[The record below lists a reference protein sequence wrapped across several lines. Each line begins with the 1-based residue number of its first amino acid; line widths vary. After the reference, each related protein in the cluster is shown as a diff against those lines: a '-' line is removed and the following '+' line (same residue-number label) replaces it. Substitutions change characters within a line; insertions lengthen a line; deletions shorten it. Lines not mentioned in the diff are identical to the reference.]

1 MGGFGGQRNRVP
13 VLFLFVFGV
22 EVFAGIAMG
31 AIGAS
36 VVSITDAIFRRQ
48 LVAVLGLG
56 DRLDCVVREHFE
68 FAIDVLRGDPKA
80 RQEEACAAGVQFR
93 GAERAENPGEGNL
106 YGAAIFEERKFE
118 RFIGAGHH
126 FNCAV
131 ETIMEVAVG
140 HAPEGG
146 GFAPASVGFDVP
158 AFEKHGGFLPF
169 F

>member
-13 VLFLFVFGV
+13 VLFLFVVGV

-56 DRLDCVVREHFE
+56 DRLDCVVREYFE

-93 GAERAENPGEGNL
+93 GAERAENPREGNL
-106 YGAAIFEERKFE
+106 DGAACGGSYYRPRAKIFSGDKDACPR
-118 RFIGAGHH
+118 RFIVRNSTTCYHL
-126 FNCAV
+126 
-131 ETIMEVAVG
+131 
-140 HAPEGG
+140 
-146 GFAPASVGFDVP
+146 
-158 AFEKHGGFLPF
+158 FLIRAC
-169 F
+169 